1 MSQAEALYRLQTI
14 DLNLVQKQQRL
25 KVIDAALNDSHIVAE
40 AQSRVNAAQNA
51 LTPLR
56 TQTRNLE
63 LELQT
68 NVSKTQTTEEQLYSG
83 RVRNP
88 KEMQDMQ
95 NEIAALKK
103 WHGEL
108 EDKLLALMMEV
119 ETAESMLADGE
130 LHLKQAQVVQD
141 TQQSDLVKEQATLQ
155 AEVKALQTQRTEAAA
170 KVEADSLKVYTAMR
184 AKKISEPISVLKGNT
199 CTFCGVEE
207 TMAVTQQV
215 RQGQKLVHCTNCE
228 RILVYLG

>member
-14 DLNLVQKQQRL
+14 DIALTQKQQRL
-25 KVIDAALNDSHIVAE
+25 KAIDAVLNDSHLVAE
-40 AQSRVNAAQNA
+40 AQNRVNAAQNT
-51 LTPLR
+51 LNPLR

-63 LELQT
+63 LELQY

-103 WHGEL
+103 WHGDL
-108 EDKLLALMMEV
+108 EDKLLSLMMEV
-119 ETAESMLADGE
+119 ETAESALADAE
-130 LHLKQAQVVQD
+130 LQLKQAQAVQG
-141 TQQSDLVKEQATLQ
+141 TQQSDLVKEQTMLQ
-155 AEVKALQTQRTEAAA
+155 LEVKSLQTQRTEAAA
-170 KVEADSLKVYTAMR
+170 NVAPESLKIYTTMR
-184 AKKISEPISVLKGNT
+184 AKKISEPVSVLKGST
-199 CTFCGVEE
+199 CTFCGVED
-207 TMAVTQQV
+207 TMAVAQQV
-215 RQGQKLVHCTNCE
+215 RQGQKLIFCTNCE